1 MFQINKII
9 LGACGFV
16 CVRSHCG
23 SSIAL
28 PQAATSLACSSCRT
42 KVAMKPKSGDGRNG
56 SYVRTRSRDVPACSA
71 DLRGA
76 CASGFKCQPPPP
88 PLPPPWTP
96 AEEDAIRMLYTTFI
110 PHRPL
115 TPEQLH
121 LAWSAPSN
129 NYFATV
135 QRQWPK
141 VKPTFEYQHEMKQPE
156 HQDQHLKQPKHQPE
170 HQQPEVKPTFEYQP
184 EMKQPE
190 HQHLKQ
196 PGEQTFTE
204 QPRSLIR
211 CHTPHC
217 QYLVNPNVDFGS
229 FCCCK
234 CYYRFE
240 AGASCKKQ
248 KHGMFCIR
256 AEALA
261 AVQRGHYVHPVW
273 YRQCQQQRAAAAA
286 AASPIAFAP
295 VQ

>member
-1 MFQINKII
+1 
-9 LGACGFV
+9 LCVCV
-16 CVRSHCG
+16 CVRSSHCG

-28 PQAATSLACSSCRT
+28 PQAATSLACSSCST
-42 KVAMKPKSGDGRNG
+42 KVAMKPKSGD
-56 SYVRTRSRDVPACSA
+56 
-71 DLRGA
+71 
-76 CASGFKCQPPPP
+76 CASGFKCQPPPT

-96 AEEDAIRMLYTTFI
+96 AEEDAIRMLYKTFI

-121 LAWSAPSN
+121 LAWSAWSN

-135 QRQWPK
+135 QHQWPK
-141 VKPTFEYQHEMKQPE
+141 VKQ
-156 HQDQHLKQPKHQPE
+156 
-170 HQQPEVKPTFEYQP
+170 TFEYQP

-240 AGASCKKQ
+240 AGVSCKKQ
-248 KHGMFCIR
+248 KHGVFCIC
-256 AEALA
+256 AEAPA
-261 AVQRGHYVHPVW
+261 AAQRGHYVHPVW

-295 VQ
+295 AQ